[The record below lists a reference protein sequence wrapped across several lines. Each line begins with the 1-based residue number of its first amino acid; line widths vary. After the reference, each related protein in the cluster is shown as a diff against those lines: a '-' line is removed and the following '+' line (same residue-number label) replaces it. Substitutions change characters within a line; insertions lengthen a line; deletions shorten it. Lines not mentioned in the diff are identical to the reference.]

1 MKKALIMTSVA
12 FALLLAVI
20 AAGLNVVFTVS
31 YIDASFSVFSVQGE
45 EDAKELKKELDGFV
59 GSSMTFLDL
68 SAVSE
73 KVEKYPCF
81 QLERVKKKF
90 PNTVEVTVKERKE
103 LFAYKTAD
111 GMYAMID
118 SDGICLRT
126 SDENV
131 SRTGGENILL
141 TNFDLD
147 VEIGALTEGNYFE
160 ALLKTFSGFG
170 VCLADARAN
179 VREVTLA
186 FSANEDN
193 PLTNRFDIEMRE
205 GVFVEI
211 YDPLS
216 FADAKAEKAAKFY
229 EKLGDVTRM
238 YGCIT
243 VTGSTAETINA
254 AYFMHRFEY

>member
-1 MKKALIMTSVA
+1 M
-12 FALLLAVI
+12 
-20 AAGLNVVFTVS
+20 
-31 YIDASFSVFSVQGE
+31 
-45 EDAKELKKELDGFV
+45 
-59 GSSMTFLDL
+59 
-68 SAVSE
+68 
-73 KVEKYPCF
+73 
-81 QLERVKKKF
+81 
-90 PNTVEVTVKERKE
+90 EVTVKERKE

-216 FADAKAEKAAKFY
+216 YADAKAEKAAKFY

>member
-1 MKKALIMTSVA
+1 M
-12 FALLLAVI
+12 
-20 AAGLNVVFTVS
+20 
-31 YIDASFSVFSVQGE
+31 
-45 EDAKELKKELDGFV
+45 
-59 GSSMTFLDL
+59 
-68 SAVSE
+68 
-73 KVEKYPCF
+73 
-81 QLERVKKKF
+81 
-90 PNTVEVTVKERKE
+90 
-103 LFAYKTAD
+103 
-111 GMYAMID
+111 
-118 SDGICLRT
+118 
-126 SDENV
+126 
-131 SRTGGENILL
+131 
-141 TNFDLD
+141 
-147 VEIGALTEGNYFE
+147 
-160 ALLKTFSGFG
+160 
-170 VCLADARAN
+170 ADARAN

-216 FADAKAEKAAKFY
+216 YADAKAEKAAKFY